1 MGTISEILTRG
12 QERAKQAN
20 LPYHGALTPQ
30 EAHLILTLAPQA
42 KLVDVRARAEW
53 DLVGMIPHSVQVEWL
68 SYPGWHPNP
77 NFVLQLK
84 QLVDHEA
91 LTLFICRNG
100 ARSHKA
106 AEAAAQSGFLE
117 CYNVLEGFEGD
128 RDKAAQQRNVN
139 GWKNA
144 GLPWVQS

>member
-1 MGTISEILTRG
+1 MGSISEILARG
-12 QERAKQAN
+12 QERAKQTN

-30 EAHLILTLAPQA
+30 EAHHILTLAPQA

-53 DLVGMIPHSVQVEWL
+53 DLVGMIPGAVQIEWF

-77 NFVLQLK
+77 NFIRQLK
-84 QLVDHEA
+84 QLVDHEV

-106 AEAAAQSGFLE
+106 TEAAAQAGFLE

-128 RDKAAQQRNVN
+128 RDKAAQQRTMN

-144 GLPWVQS
+144 GLPWVQN

>member
-1 MGTISEILTRG
+1 MGSISDILA
-12 QERAKQAN
+12 RAQARAQQVN

-30 EAHLILTLAPQA
+30 EAQILVTLAPQA

-53 DLVGMIPHSVQVEWL
+53 DLTGVIPGSVQVEWQT
-68 SYPGWHPNP
+68 YPGWHLNP
-77 NFVLQLK
+77 HFVQQLK

-91 LTLFICRNG
+91 LAMFICRSG
-100 ARSHKA
+100 GRSHKA

-117 CYNVLEGFEGD
+117 CYNILEGFEGD
-128 RDKAAQQRNVN
+128 RDKTTQQRNLN
-139 GWKNA
+139 GWKKA

>member
-1 MGTISEILTRG
+1 MGSISEILARG
-12 QERAKQAN
+12 QERATQAN
-20 LPYHGALTPQ
+20 LPYHGELTPQ
-30 EAHLILTLAPQA
+30 EAQLILSLAPQA

-53 DLVGMIPHSVQVEWL
+53 DLIGVIPASVQVEWQT
-68 SYPGWHPNP
+68 YPGWHPNP
-77 NFVLQLK
+77 HFIQQLK

-91 LTLFICRNG
+91 LTLFICRSG
-100 ARSHKA
+100 GRSHKA
-106 AEAAAQSGFLE
+106 AEAAAQAGFLE

-128 RDKAAQQRNVN
+128 RDKVAQQRNIN

>member
-1 MGTISEILTRG
+1 MGSISEILARG
-12 QERAKQAN
+12 QARAKEAN

-30 EAHLILTLAPQA
+30 EAHQILTLAPQA

-53 DLVGMIPHSVQVEWL
+53 DLVGVIPGSVQVELL

-77 NFVLQLK
+77 NFIQQIT

-100 ARSHKA
+100 IRAHKA
-106 AEAAAQSGFLE
+106 AEAAAQAGFLAS
-117 CYNVLEGFEGD
+117 YNVLEGFEGD
-128 RDKAAQQRNVN
+128 RDKVTQQRNMN

-144 GLPWVQS
+144 GLPWTQS

>member
-1 MGTISEILTRG
+1 MGSISEILTRG
-12 QERAKQAN
+12 QARAKQAN

-42 KLVDVRARAEW
+42 KLIDVRARAEW
-53 DLVGMIPHSVQVEWL
+53 DLVGMIPNSVQVEWL
-68 SYPGWHPNP
+68 TYPGWHPNP
-77 NFVLQLK
+77 NFTLQLK

-100 ARSHKA
+100 ARSHKS

-128 RDKAAQQRNVN
+128 RDKDAQQRKIN

>member
-1 MGTISEILTRG
+1 MGTISEILARG

-30 EAHLILTLAPQA
+30 EAQLILSQAPQA
-42 KLVDVRARAEW
+42 KLVDVRSRAEW
-53 DLVGMIPHSVQVEWL
+53 DLVGVIPNSVQVEWL
-68 SYPGWHPNP
+68 TYPGWQPNP
-77 NFVLQLK
+77 NFLLQLK
-84 QLVDHEA
+84 QWVDHEA

-106 AEAAAQSGFLE
+106 AEAAVQAGFLE

-128 RDKAAQQRNVN
+128 RDKTTQQRNIN

-144 GLPWVQS
+144 GLPYVQS